1 LHDHHP
7 RSDQEAVQV
16 SIVNG
21 VWAGWGPAVIV
32 IGGLFIV
39 VGGIIGALQVLW
51 SRAEKRD
58 GK

>member
-1 LHDHHP
+1 M
-7 RSDQEAVQV
+7 